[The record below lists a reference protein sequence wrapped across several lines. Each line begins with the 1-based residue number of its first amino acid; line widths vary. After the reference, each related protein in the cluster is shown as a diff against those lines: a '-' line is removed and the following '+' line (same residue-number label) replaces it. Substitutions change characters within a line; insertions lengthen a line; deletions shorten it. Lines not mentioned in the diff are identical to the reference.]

1 MQKNILRI
9 IVLPALM
16 LLFTSCVDL
25 EREEDVETIDI
36 QSRTIT
42 RNQSITCSDKTSF
55 SVEPSDQAPDITIIN
70 DVANGDVTIS
80 VDSNSQ
86 GYIVVSNCVR

>member
-1 MQKNILRI
+1 MQKKILRI

-25 EREEDVETIDI
+25 EIEEDVEPTDI
-36 QSRTIT
+36 QTRTINP
-42 RNQSITCSDKTSF
+42 NQSITCSDKTSF
-55 SVEPSDQAPDITIIN
+55 SVEPSDQVPDITITN
-70 DVANGDVTIS
+70 DVVNGDVTIS

-86 GYIVVSNCVR
+86 GYIVVSNCVE